1 MATSEFTKSNRKRQ
15 PTGTLGTFAGVFTPS
30 ILTILGIILFL
41 RLGYVVGS
49 AGLGRALLI
58 LAVANGISVL
68 TSFSLS
74 AIATNLRVKGGGD
87 YYLIS
92 RTLGLQ
98 FGGSIGIVLYLAQSV
113 SIAFYCIGFGE
124 VVAEL
129 TGSRLTYMPQIIA
142 AAAVAFLFIF
152 AWLGAD
158 WATRF
163 QFVVMAILGAALASF
178 FIGGIGR
185 WDGTL
190 LAANWS
196 APTNGPGFW
205 VIFAIFF
212 PAVTGFTQGV
222 SMSGDLKDP
231 GRSLPLGTFAAVGLS
246 IVVYFLAAILLAATL
261 PQATLSR
268 EYGAMGS
275 VALFRGLI
283 TAGVVAATLSS
294 AMASYLGAPRILQ
307 SLASDRIFPFLNPFA
322 KGSGPAN
329 NPRRGVLL
337 STVIAFGTVGIGQL
351 NLIAPL
357 VSMFFLISYGLL
369 NYATFYEARS
379 ESPSFRP
386 RFRWFDARASLVG
399 ALACLGAMLAID
411 PLPGVAA
418 LAILYAIYLYLKQ
431 KARSPRWADS
441 RRSYHMQRIRV
452 HLLEAAAEPEHPR
465 YWRPQMLIFADEPI
479 QRQSLLRFAAWIQ
492 GRSGFTAAVR
502 ILTGQ
507 TARLRREKQTAEDE
521 LRDDIRKSGLEA
533 FPLVVLAGDRKDAVQ
548 VLVQSFGIGSLH
560 ANTVMVNWINDTS
573 DSPQHYMAAVY
584 GRSLREAYRFGC
596 NLIIM
601 DATNEEWDEL
611 IEIPAGKRRIDVW
624 WQDDATGNLMLLLAY
639 LITRNAEWEGATIR
653 MLVAQ
658 DGSKTDELTQEAL
671 QQRLDDVRIDAVP
684 TVVEKLDSY
693 TVIESSRGASLVF
706 LPMRIQDLST
716 ISAFGSSPE
725 DLFGHLP
732 LTALVLAAETIEL
745 DAEPEEGEAAERANA
760 LDALSDAEKRAKKAL
775 KEAEKAA
782 TTAQVLTDKLNNV
795 QSSVALQENESAFV
809 ELMADIRNA
818 ENELEIKKRR
828 LAKEKAKTET
838 AAREAEAV
846 GAKEPEEPP
855 GQEEE

>member
-1 MATSEFTKSNRKRQ
+1 MATSEFTKSNHKKQ

-142 AAAVAFLFIF
+142 AAAVIFLFIF

-185 WDGTL
+185 WDGSL

-196 APTNGPGFW
+196 APANGPGFW

-231 GRSLPLGTFAAVGLS
+231 GRSLPTGTFAAVGLS
-246 IVVYFLAAILLAATL
+246 IIVYFLSAFLLAAAL
-261 PQATLSR
+261 PQAILSQD
-268 EYGAMGS
+268 YGAMGR
-275 VALFRGLI
+275 VAFFRGLI

-307 SLASDRIFPFLNPFA
+307 SLATDRIFPFLNPFA

-337 STVIAFGTVGIGQL
+337 STVIAFATIGIGQL

-465 YWRPQMLIFADEPI
+465 YWRPQMLVYADESQ
-479 QRQSLLRFAAWIQ
+479 QRQPLLRFAAWIQ

-502 ILTGQ
+502 ILTGG
-507 TARLRREKQTAEDE
+507 TARLFKEKQSAQDE
-521 LRDDIRKSGLEA
+521 LKADIKNSGLDA
-533 FPLVVLAGDRKDAVQ
+533 FPLVVLSGDRQVAVQ
-548 VLVQSFGIGSLH
+548 VLVQSFGIGPLR
-560 ANTVMVNWINDTS
+560 ANTVLLNWINDTPG
-573 DSPQHYMAAVY
+573 SPEHYMGTVY
-584 GRSLREAYRFGC
+584 GRSLREAYRYGC
-596 NLIIM
+596 NLILM
-601 DATNEEWDEL
+601 DATNEEWKALKEV
-611 IEIPAGKRRIDVW
+611 PAGDRRIDVW

-639 LITRNAEWEGATIR
+639 LITRNVEWEGSTIR
-653 MLVAQ
+653 MLAARG
-658 DGSKTDELTQEAL
+658 DRAEETTEAL
-671 QQRLDDVRIDAVP
+671 LKQRLDDVRIDAVP
-684 TVVEKLDSY
+684 TVVDKLDAY
-693 TVIESSRGASLVF
+693 TLVETSRDASLVF
-706 LPMRIQDLST
+706 LPMQVRNFTT
-716 ISAFGSSPE
+716 ISTFDRSPE
-725 DLFGHLP
+725 ELFGHLP

-745 DAEPEEGEAAERANA
+745 DADPEEGEAAERANA
-760 LDALSDAEKRAKKAL
+760 LDALSDAEKRAKKAQ
-775 KEAEKAA
+775 KDAEKAA
-782 TTAQVLTDKLNNV
+782 TAAQALTDKLNHV
-795 QSSVALQENESAFV
+795 QSSVALQENESEMVA
-809 ELMADIRNA
+809 LMADIRKA
-818 ENELEIKKRR
+818 EEELEAKKRR
-828 LAKEKAKTET
+828 LAKEKAKAEN
-838 AAREAEAV
+838 AARDAEAV
-846 GAKEPEEPP
+846 GAKDPEPPP
-855 GQEEE
+855 GQEED

>member
-1 MATSEFTKSNRKRQ
+1 
-15 PTGTLGTFAGVFTPS
+15 
-30 ILTILGIILFL
+30 
-41 RLGYVVGS
+41 
-49 AGLGRALLI
+49 
-58 LAVANGISVL
+58 
-68 TSFSLS
+68 
-74 AIATNLRVKGGGD
+74 
-87 YYLIS
+87 
-92 RTLGLQ
+92 
-98 FGGSIGIVLYLAQSV
+98 
-113 SIAFYCIGFGE
+113 
-124 VVAEL
+124 
-129 TGSRLTYMPQIIA
+129 MPQIVA

-163 QFVVMAILGAALASF
+163 QYVVMAILGAALASF
-178 FIGGIGR
+178 FVGGIGR

-196 APTNGPGFW
+196 APTNGP
-205 VIFAIFF
+205 
-212 PAVTGFTQGV
+212 AVL
-222 SMSGDLKDP
+222 GDLCHFLP
-231 GRSLPLGTFAAVGLS
+231 GGHRLHPGGEHVRGPERPRAQSTAGHICGRGPVNRRLLHCRH
-246 IVVYFLAAILLAATL
+246 YLLAAAL
-261 PQATLSR
+261 PQKTLAQD
-268 EYGAMGS
+268 YGAMGS

-283 TAGVVAATLSS
+283 TAGVIAATLSS

-307 SLASDRIFPFLNPFA
+307 SLAADRIFPFLNPFA
-322 KGSGPAN
+322 KGHGPAN

-337 STVIAFGTVGIGQL
+337 STAIAFGTIGIGQL

-411 PLPGVAA
+411 PLPGGAA
-418 LAILYAIYLYLKQ
+418 LVILYAIYLYLKQ
-431 KARSPRWADS
+431 KAKSPRWADS

-452 HLLEAAAEPEHPR
+452 HLLEAAAEPEHSR
-465 YWRPQMLIFADEPI
+465 YWRPQMLVFADESE
-479 QRQSLLRFAAWIQ
+479 QRQALLRFAAWIQ

-521 LRDDIRKSGLEA
+521 LKADIRQSGLEA

-548 VLVQSFGIGSLH
+548 VLVQSFGIGPLH
-560 ANTVMVNWINDTS
+560 ANTVLLNWINDNP
-573 DSPQHYMAAVY
+573 DSPEHYMAAVY

-601 DATNEEWDEL
+601 DATSAEWNDL
-611 IEIPAGKRRIDVW
+611 TEIPAGKRRIDVW

-639 LITRNAEWEGATIR
+639 LITRNEEWEGAAIR
-653 MLVAQ
+653 LLAVR
-658 DGSKTDELTQEAL
+658 DDSHVEIPTEETL
-671 QQRLDDVRIDAVP
+671 QQRLEEVRIEAVP
-684 TVVEKLDSY
+684 LVVDNSDAD
-693 TVIESSRGASLVF
+693 TVIETSRDASLVF
-706 LPMRIQDLST
+706 LPFRLRDLTS

-725 DLFGHLP
+725 DLFSQLP

-760 LDALSDAEKRAKKAL
+760 LDALSDAEKK
-775 KEAEKAA
+775 AEKAQKETEKA
-782 TTAQVLTDKLNNV
+782 TVTAQALTDKLKKV
-795 QSSVALQENESAFV
+795 QSSITLQEDESSLV
-809 ELMADIRNA
+809 DLMAEIHA
-818 ENELEIKKRR
+818 VEKELEEKNAAWQRKRPRQRMPPARRR
-828 LAKEKAKTET
+828 LWVRRIQRRPSIKIPDLGRSVMPYRKRCRAPFCLLTEHDT
-838 AAREAEAV
+838 GRLRTRSSMAAT
-846 GAKEPEEPP
+846 
-855 GQEEE
+855 

>member
-1 MATSEFTKSNRKRQ
+1 MPTSESTKSNLKKQ
-15 PTGTLGTFAGVFTPS
+15 PAGTLGTFAGVFTPS

-58 LAVANGISVL
+58 LALANGISVL

-124 VVAEL
+124 VVAEMI
-129 TGSRLTYMPQIIA
+129 GSRLTYMPQIVA

-163 QFVVMAILGAALASF
+163 QYVVMAILGAALASF

-196 APTNGPGFW
+196 APINGPGFW

-246 IVVYFLAAILLAATL
+246 IVVYFISAFLLAAAL
-261 PQATLSR
+261 PQKTLVQD
-268 EYGAMGS
+268 YGAIGS

-283 TAGVVAATLSS
+283 TAGVIAATLSS

-307 SLASDRIFPFLNPFA
+307 SLASDRIFPLLNPFA
-322 KGSGPAN
+322 KGYGPAN

-337 STVIAFGTVGIGQL
+337 STVIAFGTIGIGQL

-369 NYATFYEARS
+369 NYATFYESRT

-411 PLPGVAA
+411 PLPGGAA
-418 LAILYAIYLYLKQ
+418 LVILYSIYLYLKQ
-431 KARSPRWADS
+431 KAKSPRWADS

-452 HLLEAAAEPEHPR
+452 HLLEAAAEPAHSR
-465 YWRPQMLIFADEPI
+465 YWRPQMLVFADEPE
-479 QRQSLLRFAAWIQ
+479 QRQSLLRFADWIQ

-507 TARLRREKQTAEDE
+507 TARLRKEEQTAKDE
-521 LRDDIRKSGLEA
+521 LAADIRKSGLEA
-533 FPLVVLAGDRKDAVQ
+533 FPLVVLASDRKDAVQ
-548 VLVQSFGIGSLH
+548 VLVQSFGIGPLH
-560 ANTVMVNWINDTS
+560 ANTVLLNWINDNPDT
-573 DSPQHYMAAVY
+573 PEHYMSKAY
-584 GRSLREAYRFGC
+584 GRSLTEAYRFGC

-601 DATNEEWDEL
+601 DATPAEWNSL
-611 IEIPAGKRRIDVW
+611 KEIPAGKRRIDVW

-639 LITRNAEWEGATIR
+639 LITRNEEWEGAAIR
-653 MLVAQ
+653 LLAVR
-658 DGSKTDELTQEAL
+658 DGSLAENPTEQTL
-671 QQRLDDVRIDAVP
+671 QRRLKEVRIDAVP
-684 TVVEKLDSY
+684 LLVDQLDADTVVGN
-693 TVIESSRGASLVF
+693 SRDAALVF
-706 LPMRIQDLST
+706 LPMRLHDLTT

-725 DLFGHLP
+725 DLFSQLP

-760 LDALSDAEKRAKKAL
+760 LDALSDAEKRAEKAQND
-775 KEAEKAA
+775 AEKAA
-782 TTAQVLTDKLNNV
+782 ATAQTLADKLNKV
-795 QSSVALQENESAFV
+795 QSSITMQEDESSLV
-809 ELMADIRNA
+809 DLMAEIR
-818 ENELEIKKRR
+818 EVEKELEVKIRR
-828 LAKEKAKTET
+828 LAREKTKAEN
-838 AAREAEAV
+838 AAREAEAI
-846 GAKEPEEPP
+846 GAKEPEPP
-855 GQEEE
+855 IDQDP

>member
-1 MATSEFTKSNRKRQ
+1 MTKSEFTKSNLKKQ

-58 LAVANGISVL
+58 LTLANGISVL

-129 TGSRLTYMPQIIA
+129 IGSPMAHMPQIIA

-163 QFVVMAILGAALASF
+163 QYVVMAILGAALASF
-178 FIGGIGR
+178 FVGGIGR

-246 IVVYFLAAILLAATL
+246 IVVYFLAALLLAAAL
-261 PQATLSR
+261 PQKTLAQD
-268 EYGAMGS
+268 YGAMGN

-283 TAGVVAATLSS
+283 TAGVIAATLSS

-307 SLASDRIFPFLNPFA
+307 SLATDRIFPFLNPLA
-322 KGSGPAN
+322 KGYGPAN

-337 STVIAFGTVGIGQL
+337 STVIAFGTIGIGQL

-369 NYATFYEARS
+369 NYATFYESRT

-411 PLPGVAA
+411 PLPGGAA
-418 LAILYAIYLYLKQ
+418 LVILYAIYLYLKQ
-431 KARSPRWADS
+431 KAKSPRWADS

-452 HLLEAAAEPEHPR
+452 HLIEAAAEPAHSR
-465 YWRPQMLIFADEPI
+465 YWRPQMLVFTDESE
-479 QRQSLLRFAAWIQ
+479 QRKALLQFAAWIQ

-507 TARLRREKQTAEDE
+507 TARLRREKQTVEDE
-521 LRDDIRKSGLEA
+521 LKADIRQSGLEV
-533 FPLVVLAGDRKDAVQ
+533 FPLVVLAGHRKDAVQ
-548 VLVQSFGIGSLH
+548 VLVQSFGIGPLH
-560 ANTVMVNWINDTS
+560 ANTVLLNWISDNP
-573 DSPQHYMAAVY
+573 DSPEHYMAAVY

-601 DATNEEWDEL
+601 DTTSVEWKVL
-611 IEIPAGKRRIDVW
+611 KEIPAGKRRIDVW

-639 LITRNAEWEGATIR
+639 LITRNEEWEGAAIR
-653 MLVAQ
+653 LLAVR
-658 DGSKTDELTQEAL
+658 DDSHVEIPTEETL
-671 QQRLDDVRIDAVP
+671 QQRLEEVRIEAVP
-684 TVVEKLDSY
+684 LVVDNSDAD
-693 TVIESSRGASLVF
+693 TVIETSRDASLVL
-706 LPMRIQDLST
+706 LPFRLRDLTS

-725 DLFGHLP
+725 DLFSQLP

-760 LDALSDAEKRAKKAL
+760 LDALSDAENRAEKAQ

-782 TTAQVLTDKLNNV
+782 VSAQALTDKINKI
-795 QSSVALQENESAFV
+795 QSSTTMQEDESSLVDLMTEIREV
-809 ELMADIRNA
+809 EK
-818 ENELEIKKRR
+818 ELEIKKRR
-828 LAKEKAKTET
+828 LSREKTKAEN
-838 AAREAEAV
+838 AAREAEAI
-846 GAKEPEEPP
+846 GAKDPESPID
-855 GQEEE
+855 QDL

>member
-1 MATSEFTKSNRKRQ
+1 MKIDKSKTGGKNQ
-15 PTGTLGTFAGVFTPS
+15 PSGTLGTFAGVFTPS

-58 LAVANGISVL
+58 LALANGISIL

-124 VVAEL
+124 VVADL
-129 TGSRLTYMPQIIA
+129 TGSRLDYMPQIIA
-142 AAAVAFLFIF
+142 ASALAFLFIF

-163 QFVVMAILGAALASF
+163 QYVVMAILGAALASF
-178 FIGGIGR
+178 FVGGFGR
-185 WDGTL
+185 WDGAVL
-190 LAANWS
+190 SGNWS
-196 APTNGPGFW
+196 APLNGPGFW

-231 GRSLPLGTFAAVGLS
+231 GHSLPLGTFAAVGLS
-246 IVVYFLAAILLAATL
+246 IIVYFLAAIIMAANVSQETL
-261 PQATLSR
+261 IQN
-268 EYGAMGS
+268 YGAMAQ
-275 VALFRGLI
+275 VALFPGLI
-283 TAGVVAATLSS
+283 TAGVISATLSS

-307 SLASDRIFPFLNPFA
+307 SLASDRIFPFLNLFA
-322 KGSGPAN
+322 KGHGPAS

-337 STVIAFGTVGIGQL
+337 STAIAFGTISIGQL

-369 NYATFYEARS
+369 NYATFFEAHS

-386 RFRWFDARASLVG
+386 RFRWYDARASLLG

-411 PLPGVAA
+411 PIAGGVA
-418 LAILYAIYLYLKQ
+418 LVILYAIYLYLKQ
-431 KARSPRWADS
+431 QAKSPRWADS
-441 RRSYHMQRIRV
+441 RRSYHMQRIRS
-452 HLLEAAAEPEHPR
+452 HLLEAASEPEHPR
-465 YWRPQMLIFADEPI
+465 YWRPQMLVFADESL

-492 GRSGFTAAVR
+492 GRSGFTAPVR

-507 TARLRREKQTAEDE
+507 TSRLRRQKDMALDE
-521 LRDDIRKSGLEA
+521 LKIDIRKSGLDA

-548 VLVQSFGIGSLH
+548 VLVQSFGIGPLH
-560 ANTVMVNWINDTS
+560 ANTVLMNWINDTPS
-573 DSPQHYMAAVY
+573 SPEHYMATIY

-601 DATNEEWDEL
+601 DATIEEWNDLNKTPSE
-611 IEIPAGKRRIDVW
+611 KRRIDVW
-624 WQDDATGNLMLLLAY
+624 WQDDPTGNLMLLLAH
-639 LITRNAEWEGATIR
+639 LIANNADWAGATVR
-653 MLVAQ
+653 VLASR
-658 DGSKTDELTQEAL
+658 DGRLTDDTTEEAIKEKL
-671 QQRLDDVRIDAVP
+671 RDVRIDAVP
-684 TVVEKLDSY
+684 AVVNILDAE
-693 TVIESSRGASLVF
+693 TVINTSRDASLVF
-706 LPMRIQDLST
+706 LPMRLRDFTSIST
-716 ISAFGSSPE
+716 LGSSPE
-725 DLFGHLP
+725 DLFNRLP
-732 LTALVLAAETIEL
+732 LTALVVAAETIAL
-745 DAEPEEGEAAERANA
+745 DADPEEGEAAERANA
-760 LDALSDAEKRAKKAL
+760 LDALSDAEKRAQKAQ
-775 KEAEKAA
+775 KETEKAA
-782 TTAQVLTDKLNNV
+782 MTAQALTDKLSNV
-795 QSSVALQENESAFV
+795 QSSVAAQENESALV
-809 ELMADIRNA
+809 ELMADIREA
-818 ENELEIKKRR
+818 ERELEDKKRR
-828 LAKEKAKTET
+828 LAREKAKADA
-838 AAREAEAV
+838 AAREAVAL
-846 GAKEPEEPP
+846 GAKDPEDL
-855 GQEEE
+855 GDEER

>member
-1 MATSEFTKSNRKRQ
+1 MTKSESTKPNLKKQ
-15 PTGTLGTFAGVFTPS
+15 QTGTLGTFAGVFTPS

-41 RLGYVVGS
+41 RLGFVVGS

-58 LAVANGISVL
+58 LALANGISVL

-124 VVAEL
+124 VIAKMI
-129 TGSRLTYMPQIIA
+129 GSRLTFMPQIVA

-178 FIGGIGR
+178 FVGGIGR

-196 APTNGPGFW
+196 TPTNGPGFW
-205 VIFAIFF
+205 LIFAIFF

-246 IVVYFLAAILLAATL
+246 IIVYFISAFLLAAAL
-261 PQATLSR
+261 PQKTLVQD
-268 EYGAMGS
+268 YGAMGS

-283 TAGVVAATLSS
+283 TAGVIAATLSS

-322 KGSGPAN
+322 KGYGPAN

-337 STVIAFGTVGIGQL
+337 STIIAFGTIGIGQL

-386 RFRWFDARASLVG
+386 LFRWFDARASLVG

-411 PLPGVAA
+411 PLPGGAA
-418 LAILYAIYLYLKQ
+418 LVILYSIYLYLKQ
-431 KARSPRWADS
+431 KAGSPRWADS
-441 RRSYHMQRIRV
+441 RRSYHLQRVRV
-452 HLLEAAAEPEHPR
+452 NLLAAAAEPEHPR
-465 YWRPQMLIFADEPI
+465 YWRPQMLVFADESE
-479 QRQSLLRFAAWIQ
+479 QRQVLLRFAAWIQ

-507 TARLRREKQTAEDE
+507 TARLRMEKQSAEDE
-521 LRDDIRKSGLEA
+521 LKADIRESGLEA

-548 VLVQSFGIGSLH
+548 VLVQSFGIGPLH
-560 ANTVMVNWINDTS
+560 ANTVLLNWISDAPDT
-573 DSPQHYMAAVY
+573 PEHYMAAVY

-601 DATNEEWDEL
+601 DATSAEWNNL
-611 IEIPAGKRRIDVW
+611 KEIPAGKRRIDVW

-639 LITRNAEWEGATIR
+639 LITRNEEWEGAAIR
-653 MLVAQ
+653 LLAAR
-658 DGSKTDELTQEAL
+658 DDSLAESPTEETL
-671 QQRLDDVRIDAVP
+671 QQRMEEVRIDAIP
-684 TVVEKLDSY
+684 LVVDNSDAD
-693 TVIESSRGASLVF
+693 TVIETSRDASLVF
-706 LPMRIQDLST
+706 LPMRLRDLTS

-725 DLFGHLP
+725 DLFSHLP
-732 LTALVLAAETIEL
+732 LTTLVLAAETIEL

-760 LDALSDAEKRAKKAL
+760 LDALSDAEKK
-775 KEAEKAA
+775 AEKARKETEKA
-782 TTAQVLTDKLNNV
+782 AVTAQALTDKLKKV
-795 QSSVALQENESAFV
+795 QSSITLQEDESSLV
-809 ELMADIRNA
+809 DLMAEIHA
-818 ENELEIKKRR
+818 VEKELEEKKRR
-828 LAKEKAKTET
+828 LAKEKAKAEN
-838 AAREAEAV
+838 AAREAEAL
-846 GAKEPEEPP
+846 GAKDPETPIDQDP
-855 GQEEE
+855 

>member
-1 MATSEFTKSNRKRQ
+1 MTKSDSTKSNLKKQ
-15 PTGTLGTFAGVFTPS
+15 PAGTLGTFAGVFTPS

-58 LAVANGISVL
+58 LALANGISVL

-124 VVAEL
+124 VVAEMI
-129 TGSRLTYMPQIIA
+129 GSRLTYMPQIVA
-142 AAAVAFLFIF
+142 AAAVSFLFIF

-163 QFVVMAILGAALASF
+163 QYVVMAILGAALASF
-178 FIGGIGR
+178 FVGGIGR

-190 LAANWS
+190 LAANWP

-246 IVVYFLAAILLAATL
+246 IVVYFLAAFLLAAAL
-261 PQATLSR
+261 PQKTLVQD
-268 EYGAMGS
+268 YGAMGR
-275 VALFRGLI
+275 VALFGGLI
-283 TAGVVAATLSS
+283 TAGVIAATLSS

-322 KGSGPAN
+322 KGYGPAN

-337 STVIAFGTVGIGQL
+337 STIIAFGTIGIGKL

-369 NYATFYEARS
+369 NYATFYESRT

-386 RFRWFDARASLVG
+386 RFRWFDARASLAG

-411 PLPGVAA
+411 PLPGGAA
-418 LAILYAIYLYLKQ
+418 LVILYTIYLYLKQ
-431 KARSPRWADS
+431 KAGSPRWADS
-441 RRSYHMQRIRV
+441 RRSYHLQRVRV
-452 HLLEAAAEPEHPR
+452 NLLAAAAEPEHPR
-465 YWRPQMLIFADEPI
+465 YWRPQMLVFADESE
-479 QRQSLLRFAAWIQ
+479 QRQVLLRFAAWIQ

-507 TARLRREKQTAEDE
+507 MARLRREKQSTEDE
-521 LRDDIRKSGLEA
+521 LKADIRQSGLEA

-548 VLVQSFGIGSLH
+548 VLVQSFGIGPLH
-560 ANTVMVNWINDTS
+560 ANTVLLNWLSDTP
-573 DSPQHYMAAVY
+573 DTPWHYMVAVY

-601 DATNEEWDEL
+601 DATSAEWNNL
-611 IEIPAGKRRIDVW
+611 KEIPAGKRRIDVW
-624 WQDDATGNLMLLLAY
+624 WQDDGTGNLMLLLAH
-639 LITRNAEWEGATIR
+639 LITRNEEWEGAAIR
-653 MLVAQ
+653 LLAVRDDSRAE
-658 DGSKTDELTQEAL
+658 SPTEETL
-671 QQRLDDVRIDAVP
+671 QQRMEEVRIDAVP
-684 TVVEKLDSY
+684 LVVDNSDDD
-693 TVIESSRGASLVF
+693 TVIETSRGASLVF
-706 LPMRIQDLST
+706 LPMRLRDLT
-716 ISAFGSSPE
+716 AISAFGSSPE
-725 DLFGHLP
+725 DLFSHLP

-760 LDALSDAEKRAKKAL
+760 LDALSDAEKK
-775 KEAEKAA
+775 AEKARKETEKA
-782 TTAQVLTDKLNNV
+782 AVTAQALADKLNKV
-795 QSSVALQENESAFV
+795 RSSITLQEDESALV
-809 ELMADIRNA
+809 DLMAEIS
-818 ENELEIKKRR
+818 EVEKELEEKKRR
-828 LAKEKAKTET
+828 LAKEKAKAEN
-838 AAREAEAV
+838 AAREAEAI
-846 GAKEPEEPP
+846 GAKEPEPP
-855 GQEEE
+855 IDQDP

>member
-1 MATSEFTKSNRKRQ
+1 MKIDKSKTGGKNQ
-15 PTGTLGTFAGVFTPS
+15 PTGNLGTFAGVFTPS

-58 LAVANGISVL
+58 LALANGISIL

-124 VVAEL
+124 VVADL
-129 TGSRLTYMPQIIA
+129 TGSRLDYMPQIIA

-163 QFVVMAILGAALASF
+163 QYVVMAILGAALASF

-185 WDGTL
+185 WDGSL

-196 APTNGPGFW
+196 APSGGPGFW

-231 GRSLPLGTFAAVGLS
+231 GRSLPTGTFAAVGLS
-246 IVVYFLAAILLAATL
+246 IVVYFLSAFLLAAAL
-261 PQATLSR
+261 PQATLTQD
-268 EYGAMGS
+268 YGAMGR

-283 TAGVVAATLSS
+283 TAGVISATLSS

-307 SLASDRIFPFLNPFA
+307 SLASDRIFPYLNSFA
-322 KGSGPAN
+322 KGHGPMG

-337 STVIAFGTVGIGQL
+337 STVIAFGTISIGQL

-369 NYATFYEARS
+369 NYATFFEARS

-386 RFRWFDARASLVG
+386 RFRWYDARASLLG

-411 PLPGVAA
+411 PLAGGVA
-418 LAILYAIYLYLKQ
+418 LVILYAIYLYLKQ
-431 KARSPRWADS
+431 QAKSPRWADS
-441 RRSYHMQRIRV
+441 RRSYHMQRIRA

-465 YWRPQMLIFADEPI
+465 YWRPQMLVFADESL

-492 GRSGFTAAVR
+492 GRSGYTAPVR

-507 TARLRREKQTAEDE
+507 TSRMRRQKDMALDE
-521 LRDDIRKSGLEA
+521 LKTDIRKSGLEA

-548 VLVQSFGIGSLH
+548 VLVQSFGVGPLH
-560 ANTVMVNWINDTS
+560 ANTVLMNWVNDTPG
-573 DSPQHYMAAVY
+573 SPEHYMATVY

-601 DATNEEWDEL
+601 DATIGEWDHLKETPS
-611 IEIPAGKRRIDVW
+611 EKRRIDVW
-624 WQDDATGNLMLLLAY
+624 WQDDPTGNFMLLLAH
-639 LITRNAEWEGATIR
+639 LIANNADWTGAVVRVLATRDNRLTDNASE
-653 MLVAQ
+653 
-658 DGSKTDELTQEAL
+658 EAMKE
-671 QQRLDDVRIDAVP
+671 RLRDVRIDATP
-684 TVVEKLDSY
+684 MVVSNFEADS
-693 TVIESSRGASLVF
+693 VIKHSRDASLVF
-706 LPMRIQDLST
+706 LPMRLRSFTSINTL
-716 ISAFGSSPE
+716 GCSPE
-725 DLFGHLP
+725 DLFNRLP
-732 LTALVLAAETIEL
+732 LTALVLAAETIDL
-745 DAEPEEGEAAERANA
+745 DADPEEGEAAERANA
-760 LDALSDAEKRAKKAL
+760 LDALSDAEKRAQTAQ

-782 TTAQVLTDKLNNV
+782 TTAQALTDKLSNV
-795 QSSVALQENESAFV
+795 QSSVAAQENESALA
-809 ELMADIRNA
+809 ELMADIRTA
-818 ENELEIKKRR
+818 ERELEVKKRR
-828 LAKEKAKTET
+828 LAREKAKAD
-838 AAREAEAV
+838 AAAQEAV
-846 GAKEPEEPP
+846 ALGAKDPDDLGDEE
-855 GQEEE
+855 Q

>member
-1 MATSEFTKSNRKRQ
+1 M
-15 PTGTLGTFAGVFTPS
+15 FTPS

-49 AGLGRALLI
+49 AGLGQALLI
-58 LAVANGISVL
+58 MALANGISVL

-129 TGSRLTYMPQIIA
+129 TGSHWPYMPQIIA

-163 QFVVMAILGAALASF
+163 QYVVMAILGAALASF

-185 WDGTL
+185 WDSHL
-190 LAANWS
+190 VAANWS
-196 APTNGPGFW
+196 APSGGPGFW

-246 IVVYFLAAILLAATL
+246 IVVYFLAAFLLAATL

-268 EYGAMGS
+268 DYSAMGS

-294 AMASYLGAPRILQ
+294 AMASHLGAPRILQ
-307 SLASDRIFPFLNPFA
+307 SLASDRIFPFLTPFA
-322 KGSGPAN
+322 KGYGPAN

-337 STVIAFGTVGIGQL
+337 STVIAFGTIGIGQL

-369 NYATFYEARS
+369 NYATFYESRT

-411 PLPGVAA
+411 PVPGAAA
-418 LAILYAIYLYLKQ
+418 LVILYAIYLYLKQ
-431 KARSPRWADS
+431 KAKSPRWADS

-452 HLLEAAAEPEHPR
+452 HLLEAATESEHPR
-465 YWRPQMLIFADEPI
+465 YWRPQMLVFADESN
-479 QRQSLLRFAAWIQ
+479 QRKALLHFAAWIQ

-507 TARLRREKQTAEDE
+507 AARLRKDKQTAEDE
-521 LRDDIRKSGLEA
+521 LKADIRKSDLEA

-548 VLVQSFGIGSLH
+548 VLVQSFGIGPLH
-560 ANTVMVNWINDTS
+560 ANTVLLNWINDNPES
-573 DSPQHYMAAVY
+573 SEHYMTAVY

-601 DATNEEWDEL
+601 DATPEEWNDLKEL
-611 IEIPAGKRRIDVW
+611 PAAKRRIDVW

-639 LITRNAEWEGATIR
+639 LITRNVEWEGAAIR
-653 MLVAQ
+653 MLAARDDSHTESPTEQ
-658 DGSKTDELTQEAL
+658 TL

-684 TVVEKLDSY
+684 VVVGQLDADTVFE
-693 TVIESSRGASLVF
+693 TSRDASLVF
-706 LPMRIQDLST
+706 LPMRLHDLTT
-716 ISAFGSSPE
+716 ISAFGRSPE

-760 LDALSDAEKRAKKAL
+760 LDALSDAEKRAEKAQ

-782 TTAQVLTDKLNNV
+782 TTAQVLTDKLNHV
-795 QSSVALQENESAFV
+795 QSSVALQENESTMV
-809 ELMADIRNA
+809 DLMADIRNA
-818 ENELEIKKRR
+818 ENELAEKKRR
-828 LAKEKAKTET
+828 LAKEKAKAEN
-838 AAREAEAV
+838 AAREAEAI
-846 GAKEPEEPP
+846 GAKEPEAVP
-855 GQEEE
+855 GQEED

>member
-1 MATSEFTKSNRKRQ
+1 MTRSEFTKASIKKQ
-15 PTGTLGTFAGVFTPS
+15 QTGTLGTFAGVFTPS

-58 LAVANGISVL
+58 LALANGISVL

-129 TGSRLTYMPQIIA
+129 IGSRLAYMPQVIA

-163 QFVVMAILGAALASF
+163 QYVVMAILATALASF
-178 FIGGIGR
+178 FVGGIGR

-190 LAANWS
+190 LVANWS
-196 APTNGPGFW
+196 APTNGPAFW

-246 IVVYFLAAILLAATL
+246 IVVYFLAAFLLAAAL
-261 PQATLSR
+261 PQKTLAQD
-268 EYGAMGS
+268 YGAMGS

-283 TAGVVAATLSS
+283 TAGVIAATLSS
-294 AMASYLGAPRILQ
+294 AMASYLGAPRIMQ
-307 SLASDRIFPFLNPFA
+307 SLATDRIFPFLNPFA
-322 KGSGPAN
+322 KGYGPAN

-337 STVIAFGTVGIGQL
+337 STVIAFGTIGIGQL

-369 NYATFYEARS
+369 NYATFYESRT

-418 LAILYAIYLYLKQ
+418 LAILTAIYLYLKQ

-452 HLLEAAAEPEHPR
+452 HLLEAAAEPAHSR
-465 YWRPQMLIFADEPI
+465 YWRPQMLVFADESK

-507 TARLRREKQTAEDE
+507 TARLRKEKQTAEDE
-521 LRDDIRKSGLEA
+521 LKADIRQSGLEA
-533 FPLVVLAGDRKDAVQ
+533 FPLVVLAGDRKVAVQ
-548 VLVQSFGIGSLH
+548 VLVQSFGIGPLH
-560 ANTVMVNWINDTS
+560 ANTVLLNWISDTP
-573 DSPQHYMAAVY
+573 DSPEHYMAAVY

-601 DATNEEWDEL
+601 DTTSLEWKVL
-611 IEIPAGKRRIDVW
+611 REIPAGKRRIDVW

-639 LITRNAEWEGATIR
+639 LITRNEEWEGAAIR
-653 MLVAQ
+653 LLAVRDDNHAERP
-658 DGSKTDELTQEAL
+658 TEETL
-671 QQRLDDVRIDAVP
+671 QQRLEEVRIEAVP
-684 TVVEKLDSY
+684 LVVDNTDAD
-693 TVIESSRGASLVF
+693 TVIKTSRDASLVL
-706 LPMRIQDLST
+706 LPMRLRDLTS

-725 DLFGHLP
+725 DLFSQLP

-760 LDALSDAEKRAKKAL
+760 LDALSDAEKRAEKAQ

-782 TTAQVLTDKLNNV
+782 VSAQALTDKINKI
-795 QSSVALQENESAFV
+795 QSSTTMQEDESSLV
-809 ELMADIRNA
+809 DLMAEIRA
-818 ENELEIKKRR
+818 VEKELEAKRRR
-828 LAKEKAKTET
+828 LAKEKTKAEN
-838 AAREAEAV
+838 AAREAEAI
-846 GAKEPEEPP
+846 GAKEPEAPIDQDP
-855 GQEEE
+855 